1 MRANLFYML
10 HLNITRY
17 SGSFTL
23 DGTSD
28 TFIYKK
34 AEKVKKK
41 LAISVL

>member
-1 MRANLFYML
+1 ML

-17 SGSFTL
+17 SGSFTI